1 MPWSEDG
8 QLFCFNFFFYFSALL
23 TLGVDDFDPN
33 PAGGEVNKVML
44 EVFSKEAYVYFE
56 IYQNHFSHSY
66 F

>member
-1 MPWSEDG
+1 MVS
-8 QLFCFNFFFYFSALL
+8 CFVLTFFFYFSALL

-44 EVFSKEAYVYFE
+44 EVFSKEAYVSL
-56 IYQNHFSHSY
+56 YQKHFSHSY